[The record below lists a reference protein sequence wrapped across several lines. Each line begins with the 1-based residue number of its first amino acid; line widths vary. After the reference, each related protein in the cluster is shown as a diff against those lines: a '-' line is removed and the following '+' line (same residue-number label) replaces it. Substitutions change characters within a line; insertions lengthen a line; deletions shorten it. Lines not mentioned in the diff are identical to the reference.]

1 MEGKQKGLGMDGY
14 GGGGGVVGKFVA
26 SVPVGRAIHGG
37 KKKKKKNMG
46 GKGSILDVLGVRDG
60 SWAGAV
66 SLGVRGII

>member
-26 SVPVGRAIHGG
+26 SVTVGRAIHGE
-37 KKKKKKNMG
+37 KKKKKNMG
-46 GKGSILDVLGVRDG
+46 GKGSILDVLSVRDG